1 MDFTKDSIEP
11 EAEEAQDVGNES
23 VVIEKNTLTDGSVCS
38 STSQQIPESALSP
51 WEKWVIKK
59 AQEER
64 EKRERE
70 CQLKVRILIGHRN
83 SYYSYFYA

>member
-11 EAEEAQDVGNES
+11 EEAQDVGDES
-23 VVIEKNTLTDGSVCS
+23 IVIQKDTLAGRSVCS

-64 EKRERE
+64 EKREKE
-70 CQLKVRILIGHRN
+70 CQLKVRILIGC
-83 SYYSYFYA
+83 